1 MPIDVVTATGL
12 LTAVDDAVTL
22 RAPTVFV
29 GLYAS
34 LFRSMARD
42 ETYAD
47 LVCRSVTYPD
57 GHGVVTELQKRGVHE
72 AERVATTDTVHPL
85 ARLAAQ
91 RRWRVGLVGAA
102 PGVALR
108 AAGALA
114 DSAPGIDVVM
124 VRDGYSGIPDAA
136 DLEYYQLDVLL
147 VGLDAAQQEAWAHD
161 VAVHSGVPAVLTCGG
176 LFDFLA
182 GDRRRAPRWI
192 QRAGLEWAFRVLL
205 EPRRL
210 CGRYVLGNSYFLR
223 RARADRCETAAL
235 DIRTAWAAGSRR
247 AA

>member
-1 MPIDVVTATGL
+1 MVTSDDL
-12 LTAVDDAVTL
+12 LSTIEDAVTTQD
-22 RAPTVFV
+22 PTVFV

-34 LFRSMARD
+34 LFRSMSLD
-42 ETYAD
+42 DTYAE

-57 GHGVVTELQKRGVHE
+57 GQGVVTELHKRGVNE
-72 AERVATTDTVHPL
+72 AERVATTDAVHPL

-91 RRWRVGLVGAA
+91 RQWRVGLVGAA
-102 PGVALR
+102 PGVAQR

-114 DSAPGIDVVM
+114 DSAPGIDIVV
-124 VRDGYSGIPDAA
+124 VCDGYDGLPDVTELAC
-136 DLEYYQLDVLL
+136 YQLDVLF
-147 VGLDAAQQEAWAHD
+147 VGLGAVEQEAWAHE
-161 VAVHSGVPAVLTCGG
+161 VAVSSGVPAVLTCGG
-176 LFDFLA
+176 LFDFLS
-182 GDRRRAPRWI
+182 GDCRRAPRWM

-223 RARADRCETAAL
+223 RARADRRQPAVPRIPSVLAV
-235 DIRTAWAAGSRR
+235 GSRR